1 MMLGLGIGTQ
11 AGVSA
16 GVLHL
21 INHAMIKGALFMA
34 LGAFAISYGV
44 RRIENFK
51 GLGQAL
57 PVTSAA
63 FTAGALSLIGVPFTV
78 GFISKFYLIQ
88 AALQKGWTFAVVAIL
103 IASVL
108 AVFYCYR
115 VLVNLWVAPRPD
127 GASHSVQRVP
137 MMIMAPLLVLALMN
151 LVFGVYAEPIV
162 NMAEAAAA
170 AAFNAGVAP

>member
-1 MMLGLGIGTQ
+1 
-11 AGVSA
+11 
-16 GVLHL
+16 
-21 INHAMIKGALFMA
+21 MIKGALFMA

-127 GASHSVQRVP
+127 GASHAVQRVP
-137 MMIMAPLLVLALMN
+137 MMIMAPLVVLALMN